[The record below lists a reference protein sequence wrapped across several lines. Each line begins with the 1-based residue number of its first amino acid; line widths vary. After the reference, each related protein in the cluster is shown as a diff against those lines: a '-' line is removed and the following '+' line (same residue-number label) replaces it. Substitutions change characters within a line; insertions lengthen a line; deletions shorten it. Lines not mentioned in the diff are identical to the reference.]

1 MLQACT
7 RLLPLADDVKTAV
20 LFILLRVATG
30 SYGWPFSDKG
40 KPMSATSLIQIIR
53 SHRVPSRHAEVGMY
67 RMQKPANTAV
77 FLQPPMFTFLPPENA
92 RGRSYPVELIL
103 SGIWRELESKK

>member
-1 MLQACT
+1 
-7 RLLPLADDVKTAV
+7 
-20 LFILLRVATG
+20 
-30 SYGWPFSDKG
+30 
-40 KPMSATSLIQIIR
+40 
-53 SHRVPSRHAEVGMY
+53 MY